1 MDRAPEQDKE
11 QAGPEDRRLSALPPS
26 QKMALLK
33 RGSCDK
39 RGDFRESCVAAVVLR
54 ERVVLEM
61 TTGAATAY
69 WLDLEVPKLRDGWT
83 SFQRR
88 KYPVLPYHRRRADYF
103 ADVTLI
109 SRRRSSPN
117 LIEQA
122 LLRNRSPSVI
132 LFV

>member
-1 MDRAPEQDKE
+1 
-11 QAGPEDRRLSALPPS
+11 
-26 QKMALLK
+26 MALLK
-33 RGSCDK
+33 KGSCDK
-39 RGDFRESCVAAVVLR
+39 REDFRGGCCITIVR
-54 ERVVLEM
+54 RDRVVFEM
-61 TTGAATAY
+61 ALGAASAY

-88 KYPVLPYHRRRADYF
+88 KYPVLPYHRCRADHF

-109 SRRRSSPN
+109 SRRQSSPS

-122 LLRNRSPSVI
+122 LLRNRSPVVI